1 MCLDLGEELS
11 EAKLKAI
18 KVKVLEPPVMLLA
31 GRAIP
36 SQTYLLISSKN
47 IPLSNVPI
55 KCSSHKE
62 KHKRFSSIF
71 VTPASNVECK
81 ENRDKVFCQGS
92 CIVEIDNLSKTV

>member
-31 GRAIP
+31 GKAIP

-55 KCSSHKE
+55 KSMN
-62 KHKRFSSIF
+62 
-71 VTPASNVECK
+71 VPAI
-81 ENRDKVFCQGS
+81 NRNIKGFLPY
-92 CIVEIDNLSKTV
+92 LSLQLPI

>member
-47 IPLSNVPI
+47 IPLSKVPI
-55 KCSSHKE
+55 KSMNVPAI
-62 KHKRFSSIF
+62 KRNIKGFL
-71 VTPASNVECK
+71 PY
-81 ENRDKVFCQGS
+81 
-92 CIVEIDNLSKTV
+92 LSLQLPM

>member
-31 GRAIP
+31 GRAMP

-55 KCSSHKE
+55 KSMNVPAI
-62 KHKRFSSIF
+62 KRNIKGFL
-71 VTPASNVECK
+71 PY
-81 ENRDKVFCQGS
+81 
-92 CIVEIDNLSKTV
+92 LSLQLPM

>member
-31 GRAIP
+31 GKAIP

-55 KCSSHKE
+55 KSMNVPAI
-62 KHKRFSSIF
+62 KRNIKGFL
-71 VTPASNVECK
+71 PY
-81 ENRDKVFCQGS
+81 
-92 CIVEIDNLSKTV
+92 LSLQLPM

>member
-31 GRAIP
+31 GRAIQ

-55 KCSSHKE
+55 KSMNVPAI
-62 KHKRFSSIF
+62 KRNIKGFL
-71 VTPASNVECK
+71 PY
-81 ENRDKVFCQGS
+81 
-92 CIVEIDNLSKTV
+92 LSLQLPM

>member
-18 KVKVLEPPVMLLA
+18 KVKVLEPLVMLLA
-31 GRAIP
+31 GKAIP

-55 KCSSHKE
+55 KSMNVPAI
-62 KHKRFSSIF
+62 KRNIKGFL
-71 VTPASNVECK
+71 PY
-81 ENRDKVFCQGS
+81 
-92 CIVEIDNLSKTV
+92 LSLQLPM

>member
-55 KCSSHKE
+55 KSMNVPAI
-62 KHKRFSSIF
+62 KRNIKGFL
-71 VTPASNVECK
+71 PY
-81 ENRDKVFCQGS
+81 
-92 CIVEIDNLSKTV
+92 LSLQLPM

>member
-31 GRAIP
+31 GKAIP

-55 KCSSHKE
+55 KSMN
-62 KHKRFSSIF
+62 
-71 VTPASNVECK
+71 VPAI
-81 ENRDKVFCQGS
+81 NRNIKGFLPY
-92 CIVEIDNLSKTV
+92 LSLQLPM